1 MFVYITFLRSSL
13 PELPEN
19 VFSLKVYKHFIK
31 YLYMNS
37 EQQTN
42 KVTKSNIFFFESL
55 ANDTAMFSE
64 HFEHLKR
71 SRLQKKFCVAVFLI
85 RNICLKTFVFLI
97 SESC

>member
-13 PELPEN
+13 PELPVLRFFSQSLQTFYK
-19 VFSLKVYKHFIK
+19 VFVHEFRAA
-31 YLYMNS
+31 N
-37 EQQTN
+37 EQ
-42 KVTKSNIFFFESL
+42 VTKNNIFFFESL
-55 ANDTAMFSE
+55 ANDKVMFSE